1 MESKYLKCEFE
12 DGVVF
17 FKINRVKD
25 PEDEYIYEGLELLL
39 EDDVEE
45 DKWEKDFYELTEE
58 DLQEMYVDGFYDI
71 SKEEFEQAL
80 IVSGLMADN
89 EDE

>member
-12 DGVVF
+12 DGIVF
-17 FKINRVKD
+17 FKINRLEN
-25 PEDEYIYEGLELLL
+25 PEDEYIYEGLELLM
-39 EDDVEE
+39 EDDEE
-45 DKWEKDFYELTEE
+45 NKWEKDFYELTEE

-71 SKEEFEQAL
+71 SKEEFEAA
-80 IVSGLMADN
+80 VAESGLQL